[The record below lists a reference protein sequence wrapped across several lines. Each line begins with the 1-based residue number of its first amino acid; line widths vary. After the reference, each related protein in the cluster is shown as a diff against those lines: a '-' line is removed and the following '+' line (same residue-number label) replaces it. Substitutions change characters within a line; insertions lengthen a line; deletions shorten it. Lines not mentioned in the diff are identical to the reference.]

1 MVMKNGVNKTTVLFV
16 ASLASFLTPFMG
28 SSINIALPSIGAEFA
43 SDAVLLSWVPTAYLL
58 SSAIFIVPF
67 GRLADI
73 HGKVKIFSWGIVLYT
88 LGSLLST
95 FAPTVVMLIGVRL
108 LQGVGAAMIYGTGVA
123 LITTVFPAEERG
135 KALGINVAAVY
146 LGLSLGPFIGGAL
159 TQQWGWRSIFLANVV
174 CGAVIIFFVATRLK
188 ADRHD
193 GREPFDAMGSVI
205 YGTTLLFLMY
215 GFSILPESTGF
226 ILVTAGIAGFF
237 AFMAWEK
244 RTEHPVLD
252 MRLFTENRVFAFSNL
267 AALINYSATFAIA
280 FLLSLYL
287 QYIKGIDPLT
297 AGLVLIAQPVVQ
309 TIFSPPA
316 GRLSDRIEPNVIASA
331 GMAVCSVALLLFA
344 TLDADSTLT
353 FIIATEM
360 LVGAGFALFSSP
372 NTNAVMSSVVPR
384 QYGVASG
391 TLASMRLIG
400 MMFSMGL
407 VMLLFSLLIGRVQ
420 ITPEFYPAFLISMK
434 AAFVLF
440 AVLCAVGTI
449 ASYQR
454 GRVRQ

>member
-1 MVMKNGVNKTTVLFV
+1 MKDGVNKTTVLFV

-73 HGKVKIFSWGIVLYT
+73 HGKVKIFSWGIVVYT
-88 LGSLLST
+88 LGSLLSAL
-95 FAPTVVMLIGVRL
+95 APSVIMLIGVRL

-135 KALGINVAAVY
+135 RALGINVAAVY

-159 TQQWGWRSIFLANVV
+159 TQALGWRSIFLANVV

-188 ADRHD
+188 ADQ
-193 GREPFDAMGSVI
+193 GGSREPFDALGSVI
-205 YGTTLLFLMY
+205 YGTMLLFLMY
-215 GFSILPESTGF
+215 GFSILPESMGF
-226 ILVTAGIAGFF
+226 ILIIAGSAGFF
-237 AFMAWEK
+237 AFMNWEK

-252 MRLFTENRVFAFSNL
+252 ISLFTKNRVFAFSNL

-287 QYIKGIDPLT
+287 QYIKGIDPLA
-297 AGLVLIAQPVVQ
+297 AGVVLIAQPVVQ

-316 GRLSDRIEPNVIASA
+316 GRLSDRIEPGVIASA
-331 GMAVCSVALLLFA
+331 GMAVCAVALLLFS
-344 TLDADSTLT
+344 TLDADSTLI
-353 FIIATEM
+353 FIIATEI
-360 LVGAGFALFSSP
+360 LVGVGFALFSSP
-372 NTNAVMSSVVPR
+372 NTNAVMTSVVPR

-407 VMLLFSLLIGRVQ
+407 VMLLFSLFIGRVQ
-420 ITPEFYPAFLISMK
+420 ITPELYPAFLISMK

-440 AVLCAVGTI
+440 AVLCGIGTV

-454 GRVRQ
+454 GRLRQ

>member
-1 MVMKNGVNKTTVLFV
+1 MKDGVGKTTILFV

-28 SSINIALPSIGAEFA
+28 SSINIALPSIGADFA

-73 HGKVKIFSWGIVLYT
+73 HGRVKIFSWGIVLYT
-88 LGSLLST
+88 LGSMLSALAVSVT
-95 FAPTVVMLIGVRL
+95 MLIGVRL

-135 KALGINVAAVY
+135 KALGINIAAVY

-159 TQQWGWRSIFLANVV
+159 TQAWGWRSIFLANVA
-174 CGAVIIFFVATRLK
+174 CGAVIILFVATKLK
-188 ADRHD
+188 SDRHD
-193 GREPFDAMGSVI
+193 SREPFDSVGSVI
-205 YGTTLLFLMY
+205 YGAMLLCLMY
-215 GFSILPESTGF
+215 GFSLLPESTGF
-226 ILVTAGIAGFF
+226 LLIAAGIAGFF

-244 RTEHPVLD
+244 RIEHPVLD
-252 MRLFTENRVFAFSNL
+252 IRLFTKNRVFAFSNL
-267 AALINYSATFAIA
+267 AALINYSATYAIA
-280 FLLSLYL
+280 FLISLYL
-287 QYIKGIDPLT
+287 QYIKGFDPLT
-297 AGLVLIAQPVVQ
+297 AGFVLIAQPAMQ

-316 GRLSDRIEPNVIASA
+316 GRLSDRIEPCTIASA

-344 TLDADSTLT
+344 TLDADSTLL

-360 LVGAGFALFSSP
+360 LVGVGFALFSSP
-372 NTNAVMSSVVPR
+372 NTNAVMTSVVPR

-420 ITPEFYPAFLISMK
+420 ITPELYPAFLISMK

-440 AVLCAVGTI
+440 AVLCAIGTV

-454 GRVRQ
+454 GNVRE

>member
-1 MVMKNGVNKTTVLFV
+1 MQKGVSKTVVLFV

-43 SDAVLLSWVPTAYLL
+43 TDAVLLSWVPTAYLL

-73 HGKVKIFSWGIVLYT
+73 HGRVKIFSWGIVLYT
-88 LGSLLST
+88 LGSLLSALAISVT
-95 FAPTVVMLIGVRL
+95 MLIAVRV

-123 LITTVFPAEERG
+123 LITTAFPAEERG

-159 TQQWGWRSIFLANVV
+159 TQQLGWRSIFLANVA

-188 ADRHD
+188 ADRH
-193 GREPFDAMGSVI
+193 GGSEPFDALGSVI
-205 YGTTLLFLMY
+205 YGAMLLSLMY
-215 GFSILPESTGF
+215 GFSILPETAGI
-226 ILVTAGIAGFF
+226 ILIAAGIAGFL
-237 AFMAWEK
+237 AFIAWET
-244 RTEHPVLD
+244 RLEHPVLD
-252 MRLFTENRVFAFSNL
+252 IRLFTENRVFAFSNL

-280 FLLSLYL
+280 FLISLYL
-287 QYIKGIDPLT
+287 QYIRGFDPLT

-316 GRLSDRIEPNVIASA
+316 GRLSDSIEPRLIASA
-331 GMAVCSVALLLFA
+331 GMAVCTIALLLFA
-344 TLDADSTLT
+344 TLDAASTLI
-353 FIIATEM
+353 FIIATEI
-360 LVGAGFALFSSP
+360 LVGVGFALFSSP
-372 NTNAVMSSVVPR
+372 NTNAVMTSVVPR

-391 TLASMRLIG
+391 TLASMRLVG

-407 VMLLFSLLIGRVQ
+407 VMLLFSLFIGRVQ
-420 ITPEFYPAFLISMK
+420 ITPELYPAFLTSMK

-440 AVLCAVGTI
+440 AVLCAIGTV

-454 GRVRQ
+454 GSVRE

>member
-1 MVMKNGVNKTTVLFV
+1 MKDGVNKTTVLFV

-73 HGKVKIFSWGIVLYT
+73 HGKVKIFSWGIVVYT
-88 LGSLLST
+88 LGSLLSAL
-95 FAPTVVMLIGVRL
+95 APSVIMLIGVRL

-135 KALGINVAAVY
+135 RALGINVAAVY

-159 TQQWGWRSIFLANVV
+159 TQALGWRSIFLANVV

-188 ADRHD
+188 ADQ
-193 GREPFDAMGSVI
+193 GGSREPFDALGSVI
-205 YGTTLLFLMY
+205 YGTMLLFLMY
-215 GFSILPESTGF
+215 GFSILPESMGF
-226 ILVTAGIAGFF
+226 ILIIAGSAGFF
-237 AFMAWEK
+237 AFMNWEK

-252 MRLFTENRVFAFSNL
+252 ISLFTKNRVFAFSNL

-287 QYIKGIDPLT
+287 QYIKGIDPLA
-297 AGLVLIAQPVVQ
+297 AGVVLIAQPVVQ

-316 GRLSDRIEPNVIASA
+316 GRLSDRIEPGVIASA
-331 GMAVCSVALLLFA
+331 GMAVCAVALLLFS
-344 TLDADSTLT
+344 TLDADSTLI
-353 FIIATEM
+353 FIIAIEI
-360 LVGAGFALFSSP
+360 LVGVGFALFSSP
-372 NTNAVMSSVVPR
+372 NTNAVMTSVVPR

-407 VMLLFSLLIGRVQ
+407 VMLLFSLFIGRVQ
-420 ITPEFYPAFLISMK
+420 ITPELYPAFLISMK

-440 AVLCAVGTI
+440 AVLCGIGTV

-454 GRVRQ
+454 GRLRQ

>member
-1 MVMKNGVNKTTVLFV
+1 MQNGVSRTTVLLV

-88 LGSLLST
+88 LGSLLSAL
-95 FAPTVVMLIGVRL
+95 APTVIVLIAVRL

-159 TQQWGWRSIFLANVV
+159 TQQWGWRSIFLANVL

-188 ADRHD
+188 SDRHD
-193 GREPFDAMGSVI
+193 NHEPFDATGSVI
-205 YGTTLLFLMY
+205 YGGMLLCLMY
-215 GFSILPESTGF
+215 GFSILPASMGF
-226 ILVTAGIAGFF
+226 LLIAAGIAGFF
-237 AFMAWEK
+237 AFMEWEK
-244 RTEHPVLD
+244 RIEHPVLD
-252 MRLFTENRVFAFSNL
+252 IRLFTKNRVFAFSNL

-280 FLLSLYL
+280 FLISLYL
-287 QYIKGIDPLT
+287 QYIKGFDPLT

-316 GRLSDRIEPNVIASA
+316 GRLSDRIEPSVIASA

-344 TLDADSTLT
+344 TLDADSALA

-360 LVGAGFALFSSP
+360 LVGVGFALFSSP
-372 NTNAVMSSVVPR
+372 NTNAVMSAVAPR

-407 VMLLFSLLIGRVQ
+407 VMLLFSLLIGRVE

-440 AVLCAVGTI
+440 AVLCGIGTVT
-449 ASYQR
+449 SYQR
-454 GRVRQ
+454 GKVRQ

>member
-1 MVMKNGVNKTTVLFV
+1 MIMKNGVNKTTVLFV

-88 LGSLLST
+88 LGSMLSAL
-95 FAPTVVMLIGVRL
+95 APTVVMLIGVRL

-193 GREPFDAMGSVI
+193 GREPFDAVGSVI

-237 AFMAWEK
+237 AFMAWET

-420 ITPEFYPAFLISMK
+420 ITPELYPAFLISMK

>member
-1 MVMKNGVNKTTVLFV
+1 MIMKNGVNKTTVLFV

-88 LGSLLST
+88 LGSMLSAL
-95 FAPTVVMLIGVRL
+95 APTVVMLIGVRL

-193 GREPFDAMGSVI
+193 GREPFDAVGSVI

-316 GRLSDRIEPNVIASA
+316 GRLSDRIEPGVIASA

-372 NTNAVMSSVVPR
+372 NTNAVMTSVAPR

-420 ITPEFYPAFLISMK
+420 ITPELYPAFLISMK